1 MKVQTV
7 CVLGGSGFVG
17 HALVAQLANSGRKVR
32 VLTRYRERCR
42 ELGVQSDVELCQLD
56 SFDKPTLTASFRGC
70 DAVINL
76 VGILNEDGSQRFTA
90 LHAQLPATVAAACV
104 EAEVPRLLQMSALNA
119 DAASGASDYL
129 RSKGQGEDAA
139 HAAAEHG
146 VAVTSFRPSVIFGVG
161 DSFFGRFA
169 TLLKLAPVLPL
180 ACPNARFQPVYVEDV
195 AAAFVAA
202 LDDPRSFGQ
211 RLDLGGPRTYTLKEL
226 VEYIAGVMGL
236 KRLVIGLP
244 DGLSRLQAALFEK
257 LPGKPF
263 TMDNYRSLQV
273 DSVVSGSDGFALF
286 GITPYSVEAIVPRA
300 MKGRTARR
308 DYDGFRYLAGR

>member
-17 HALVAQLANSGRKVR
+17 HALIAQLANSGRTVR

-42 ELGVQSDVELCQLD
+42 ELGVQSGVELYQLE
-56 SFDKPTLTASFRGC
+56 SFDKPTLAASFRGC

-119 DAASGASDYL
+119 DAANGASDYL

-139 HAAAEHG
+139 HAAAEQG
-146 VAVTSFRPSVIFGVG
+146 VAVTSFRPSVIFGAG

-273 DSVVSGSDGFALF
+273 DSVVSGSDGFALL
-286 GITPYSVEAIVPRA
+286 GITPYSVEAIVPRV